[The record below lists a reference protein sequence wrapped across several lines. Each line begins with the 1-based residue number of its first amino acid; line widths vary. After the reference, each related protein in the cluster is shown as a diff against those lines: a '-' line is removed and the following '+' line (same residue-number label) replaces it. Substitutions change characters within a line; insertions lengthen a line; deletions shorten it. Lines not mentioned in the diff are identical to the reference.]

1 MKKWIALLT
10 IILSLIGNAVAKEYV
25 SYKDAVKASTAEGKY
40 TVLVFSAKW
49 CNPCKMLHK
58 NLAAPAVQEELKN
71 FNIVEIDIDIDGNK
85 DLCTTFKVGSIPH
98 MAIVDGDRLVD
109 SQVGVQTPRELVDW
123 LKSNRKQ

>member
-1 MKKWIALLT
+1 MKKWITCLT
-10 IILSLIGNAVAKEYV
+10 IILMGISVANSKEYT
-25 SYKDAVKASTAEGKY
+25 SHSEALKASAAEGKY
-40 TVLVFSAKW
+40 TVLVFSADW

-85 DLCTTFKVGSIPH
+85 QLCEDFKVSSIPH

-109 SQVGVQTPRELVDW
+109 DQVGVQTPKELVNW